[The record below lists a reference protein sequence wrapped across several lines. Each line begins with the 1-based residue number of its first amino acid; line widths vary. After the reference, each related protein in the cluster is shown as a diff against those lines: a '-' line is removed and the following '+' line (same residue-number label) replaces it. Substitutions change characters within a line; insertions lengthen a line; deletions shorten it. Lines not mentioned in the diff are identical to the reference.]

1 MSQAIPLSFDVASLE
16 PGWTGTF
23 PEFLELLP
31 DLISVVAD
39 QEFALF
45 VAGATEPPYDSG
57 PWAKNGN
64 EWRYFSEAT
73 GDYQPFLI
81 PQISLKYHVG
91 TAEPDADDYLLYFE
105 FVGTTPTSIKG
116 WNGSAWTAFHYLKSE
131 LYTKTEI
138 DGLFESYDANGKAQI
153 DWDNVLNKPSS
164 DLYPFAAESAAA
176 TAVQANV
183 VAVKLAV
190 VTETYDLGAAYTA
203 ASSRFTAAEA
213 GVYRFLWQVQVDNTS
228 AGVAEMTNYVRL
240 TKNGAVNVGST
251 AENDGDP
258 QGDRW
263 FHSGSVDVALSVG
276 DYVELWGEADSTP
289 STGFVD
295 FTNIRFSGS
304 LVERT

>member
-1 MSQAIPLSFDVASLE
+1 MSQAIPLSFDVAALE

-64 EWRYFSEAT
+64 EWRYFDETT
-73 GDYQPFLI
+73 GDYQPFLV
-81 PQISLKYHVG
+81 PQVRLKYHVG
-91 TAEPDADDYLLYFE
+91 TTEPDADDYLLYFQ
-105 FVGTTPTSIKG
+105 FVGTTPTAIKG

-131 LYTKTEI
+131 LYTQTEI
-138 DGLFESYDANGKAQI
+138 DALFEGYSGGGKAQV
-153 DWDNVLNKPSS
+153 DWDNVLNKPTT
-164 DLYPFAAESAAA
+164 DLYPFHATSAAA
-176 TAVQANV
+176 TAIQANV
-183 VAVKLAV
+183 TPVKLAV

-213 GVYRFLWQVQVDNTS
+213 GIYRFSWQVQVDNTS
-228 AGVAEMTNYVRL
+228 AEVTSMTNYVYL
-240 TKNGAVNVGST
+240 TKNGAVNVGTT

-258 QGDRW
+258 EGDRW
-263 FHSGSVDVALSVG
+263 FHSGTVDVALSVG
-276 DYVELWGEADSTP
+276 DYVELWGSADDSP
-289 STGFVD
+289 GTGFVN
-295 FTNIRFSGS
+295 FTNITFCGS